1 MRLFIHI
8 LLYGF
13 LALLTLAVIACGGE
27 SDGAADPTA
36 PLAQSV
42 PAADPSPVPTDTP
55 ESTATTEPTSLPPTP
70 TTVPEPTR
78 PPVTAEVGTDVGN
91 LAPDYVLNL
100 PRNRQVSST
109 DLVAQGK
116 PVFILFH
123 ATW

>member
-1 MRLFIHI
+1 MRRFIHI
-8 LLYGF
+8 SAYGL

-27 SDGAADPTA
+27 PDSAADPTT
-36 PLAQSV
+36 PPAQS
-42 PAADPSPVPTDTP
+42 APTNNP
-55 ESTATTEPTSLPPTP
+55 EPPTAATTPTSLPPTP